1 MIQEDD
7 SNTKEE
13 QIIMTEQTS
22 LSSEREEMKED
33 GMASM
38 ETDDVVTVEEK
49 DEEDVERMETEHNVI
64 DGDLHGVNTVS
75 SRIACSGVELNSDS
89 EPDKSSKQILND
101 EMICDSQKVVNDITN
116 QSENKE
122 NEEETI

>member
-1 MIQEDD
+1 
-7 SNTKEE
+7 
-13 QIIMTEQTS
+13 
-22 LSSEREEMKED
+22 MKED
-33 GMASM
+33 GMANM
-38 ETDDVVTVEEK
+38 ETDNGVTVEEK
-49 DEEDVERMETEHNVI
+49 DEEDIERMQTEHNTT

-75 SRIACSGVELNSDS
+75 SRIACSDVELNSDS
-89 EPDKSSKQILND
+89 EQDKTSKQVLDD